1 MIGKTVTHYRIL
13 EKLGGGGMGVV
24 YKAEDTKLQRFVALK
39 FLPPDV
45 SHDPHAVER
54 FQREARAASA
64 LNHPHICMIHDID
77 QHDGEYFFVME
88 YLEGRTL
95 KEMISR
101 RPLPTDQI
109 LELGA
114 QVADA
119 LDAAHAKGIV
129 HRDIKP
135 ANIFVTERGHA
146 KILDFGLAKIVAQR
160 PPAGEPPAGA
170 VTATATLDDQH
181 LTSPGTIV
189 GTVAY
194 MSPEQVRG
202 EKVDA
207 RSDIFSFGVVLYE
220 MATGEA
226 PFSGA
231 TPGVIFEAILNHT
244 PTSLVHSNPKISQQ
258 LDTIISKALEKDRR
272 LRYQSAGDI
281 RADLERLRRDSSSA
295 HSGVASAAPA
305 AASATGSVHAL
316 PPSGSTPAV
325 LAESSSDAQIAVGL
339 LKRHKLGAG
348 LALGAVLVVLGVMV
362 WRYVP
367 FHRAAV
373 LTETDSILLTDFTN
387 TTGDAVFDGTLRQAL
402 AVKLEE
408 SPFLNLVPEQQ
419 VQETL
424 RFMGR
429 SPDERLSAPTAR
441 EVCIRLGVKAMV
453 TGEIAPLGTRYV
465 VTLNALNCQS
475 GDTIASQQVEA
486 GSKEQVLDAL
496 GNATV
501 KLRAKL
507 GESLS
512 SIQKFDVPIEQA
524 TTSSLEAL
532 KAYNLGI
539 EERRKGKDFEAIPFF
554 QRAIELDPNFALGYV
569 VLAVAHSNLG
579 ETEKATDYSDK
590 AFELRDRV
598 SEREKLEVTAEHW
611 QTVGDVTKAIDAYNL
626 WKQTYPR
633 DWIPPHNQAVLYAQ
647 TGEYEKAVEG
657 EIVTIRLAPR
667 QPRPYA
673 VLGFGYIGLNRF
685 AEAKAI
691 FEKAV
696 AQQLDSLGARDR
708 KSGV

>member
-231 TPGVIFEAILNHT
+231 TPGVIFEAILNRT
-244 PTSLVHSNPKISQQ
+244 PIPLVHLNPKIPPQ
-258 LDTIISKALEKDRR
+258 LEAIISKALEKDRR
-272 LRYQSAGDI
+272 LRYQGPGDI

-295 HSGVASAAPA
+295 RSEPASAAPA
-305 AASATGSVHAL
+305 AAVPAPFHKSAASSV
-316 PPSGSTPAV
+316 TPAA

-348 LALGAVLVVLGVMV
+348 LALAAVLVVLGVMV
-362 WRYVP
+362 WRYALI
-367 FHRAAV
+367 HRVAV

-429 SPDERLSAPTAR
+429 SPDERLSPATAR

-475 GDTIASQQVEA
+475 GDTLASQQAAA

-496 GNATV
+496 GSAAV
-501 KLRAKL
+501 KLRGKL

-554 QRAIELDPNFALGYV
+554 QRAIELDPNFALGYAM
-569 VLAVAHSNLG
+569 LSVAHSNLG
-579 ETEKATDYSDK
+579 EIEKAAEDSNK
-590 AFELRDRV
+590 AFELRDRPFG
-598 SEREKLEVTAEHW
+598 SSRTPL
-611 QTVGDVTKAIDAYNL
+611 
-626 WKQTYPR
+626 R
-633 DWIPPHNQAVLYAQ
+633 S
-647 TGEYEKAVEG
+647 
-657 EIVTIRLAPR
+657 APL
-667 QPRPYA
+667 PLP
-673 VLGFGYIGLNRF
+673 
-685 AEAKAI
+685 
-691 FEKAV
+691 
-696 AQQLDSLGARDR
+696 
-708 KSGV
+708 